1 MKRAKVKGLLRNLM
15 VVAGNSGVQEF
26 LPKLRRFFSHDD
38 EHVRS
43 HARWAA
49 ERLFA
54 IPPDG
59 QDGPGMHH
67 SPLDLKEES

>member
-1 MKRAKVKGLLRNLM
+1 LLRNLM

-26 LPKLRRFFSHDD
+26 LPKLRKFFSHED

-49 ERLFA
+49 ERLLA
-54 IPPDG
+54 VSADRHS
-59 QDGPGMHH
+59 GPRLDHA
-67 SPLDLKEES
+67 PLDLKKES